1 MTTTA
6 FRFDPRL
13 RMRDALRTLITE
25 HPVDWHQPTLLV
37 VRNRLLDH
45 AGSDARP
52 YAELLL
58 EAYRRGWHTTLPKT
72 ALDQTRWNAMMSP
85 FLLQWCA
92 ERFLLPEM
100 ARWALE
106 SWAYALGVIGPSQ
119 LTVAPPPEAVVTPA
133 APPRAPT
140 QTRPTPT
147 TSAAAPAASKSTG
160 PAPLPRSI
168 APRKTRS
175 TGSGPRSRSASRASA
190 LTTATGTGTTTGK
203 STTATTANRASRS
216 AATSP
221 VVDWVTRAVGGA
233 LALIAVSVLVRVAL
247 SPRQASLP
255 TPITAPITAA
265 NGAPADSQPAQG
277 ALAEAPVR
285 GDRGS
290 TVQAPLP
297 TPEGSAGSFAIPVA
311 PSSITPTR
319 GGRLVPSTITG
330 GVPVI
335 ATERPGVPSITKA
348 VLPASADSARMMF
361 VQPARRAGGDP
372 RVASRSAG
380 RPMMTFDELR
390 MRSGQ
395 VLRGRVDVVQAGSVL
410 FRDQKTGLRY
420 EIRKDDIDEIIS
432 EFGVPVRFRA
442 AGTTSPTN
450 GEGAVRAKGVAGRFR
465 LRYEA
470 ARAVGSRECVEVWS
484 KAPNAEDIAIVRH
497 RPGDDTLS
505 VAFEGGDVFPSNID
519 AEGWFASTFRIVP
532 DQARTMT
539 ALTTRLNGR
548 FTPTGGLQVTV
559 SIVYFRRM
567 RTGGDVTCN
576 VTVNATGRR
585 E

>member
-1 MTTTA
+1 M
-6 FRFDPRL
+6 
-13 RMRDALRTLITE
+13 
-25 HPVDWHQPTLLV
+25 
-37 VRNRLLDH
+37 
-45 AGSDARP
+45 
-52 YAELLL
+52 
-58 EAYRRGWHTTLPKT
+58 
-72 ALDQTRWNAMMSP
+72 
-85 FLLQWCA
+85 
-92 ERFLLPEM
+92 
-100 ARWALE
+100 
-106 SWAYALGVIGPSQ
+106 
-119 LTVAPPPEAVVTPA
+119 
-133 APPRAPT
+133 
-140 QTRPTPT
+140 
-147 TSAAAPAASKSTG
+147 AAA
-160 PAPLPRSI
+160 
-168 APRKTRS
+168 
-175 TGSGPRSRSASRASA
+175 
-190 LTTATGTGTTTGK
+190 TT
-203 STTATTANRASRS
+203 NRTSRS
-216 AATSP
+216 AAISP
-221 VVDWVTRAVGGA
+221 AVDWVTKGVAGA

-255 TPITAPITAA
+255 STGVAPIVAA
-265 NGAPADSQPAQG
+265 NGAPADSVLAQG
-277 ALAEAPVR
+277 APAIAAAVAPAIAPVR
-285 GDRGS
+285 GDSGS
-290 TVQAPLP
+290 TVQSALA
-297 TPEGSAGSFAIPVA
+297 TPAGSPGSFAIPVSPA
-311 PSSITPTR
+311 SITPTR

-330 GVPVI
+330 GVAVI

-372 RVASRSAG
+372 RAVSRSAG

-390 MRSGQ
+390 LRNGQ

-410 FRDQKTGLRY
+410 FRDQKNGLRY

-442 AGTTSPTN
+442 AGAPSLIN
-450 GEGAVRAKGVAGRFR
+450 GEDAVRTEGVAGRFR

-470 ARAVGSRECVEVWS
+470 ARAVGSRECVEVWA
-484 KAPNAEDIAIVRH
+484 KAPNAEDIAVVRH

-505 VAFEGGDVFPSNID
+505 VAFVGGDVFPSNMD

-548 FTPTGGLQVTV
+548 FTPTGGLQLTV

>member
-6 FRFDPRL
+6 FRFDPRQ

-58 EAYRRGWHTTLPKT
+58 EAYRRGWHTTLPTT
-72 ALDQTRWNAMMSP
+72 ALDQARWNAMVSP

-106 SWAYALGVIGPSQ
+106 SWAYALGVISSSQ
-119 LTVAPPPEAVVTPA
+119 LTVAPPPEPVATPA
-133 APPRAPT
+133 PQSRAPT
-140 QTRPTPT
+140 HGRATPT
-147 TSAAAPAASKSTG
+147 TSAVSAPAPKKSTS

-168 APRKTRS
+168 APRLIRTK
-175 TGSGPRSRSASRASA
+175 GSGSRSRGAARAGP
-190 LTTATGTGTTTGK
+190 LATGTTVA
-203 STTATTANRASRS
+203 ATSANRTSRS
-216 AATSP
+216 AAISP
-221 VVDWVTRAVGGA
+221 VVDWVTKGVAGA
-233 LALIAVSVLVRVAL
+233 LALIATSVLVRVAM
-247 SPRQASLP
+247 SPRQASFP
-255 TPITAPITAA
+255 SPSPAPIVAA
-265 NGAPADSQPAQG
+265 NGAPVKSLPAQG
-277 ALAEAPVR
+277 APAVAPPGR
-285 GDRGS
+285 GDSGS
-290 TVQAPLP
+290 TVQSPLA
-297 TPEGSAGSFAIPVA
+297 TPEGSAGSFAVPVA
-311 PSSITPTR
+311 PASITPLR

-335 ATERPGVPSITKA
+335 ATEQPGVPSITKA

-361 VQPARRAGGDP
+361 VQPARRAGGEP
-372 RVASRSAG
+372 RVLSPSAG

-432 EFGVPVRFRA
+432 EFGVPLRFRA
-442 AGTTSPTN
+442 AGAPSPVD
-450 GEGAVRAKGVAGRFR
+450 GEGAVRTKGVAGRFR

-470 ARAVGSRECVEVWS
+470 ARAAGSRECVDVWA
-484 KAPNAEDIAIVRH
+484 KAPNAEDIAVVQH

-505 VAFEGGDVFPSNID
+505 VAFVGGDVFPSNID

-559 SIVYFRRM
+559 SIVYYRRM
-567 RTGGDVTCN
+567 RSGGDVTCN

>member
-6 FRFDPRL
+6 FGFDPRQ
-13 RMRDALRTLITE
+13 RMRDALRTLIRE

-58 EAYRRGWHTTLPKT
+58 EAYRRGWHTTLPTT
-72 ALDQTRWNAMMSP
+72 ALDQARWNAMMSP

-119 LTVAPPPEAVVTPA
+119 LTVAPPPEPIATPT
-133 APPRAPT
+133 PLPRAPT

-147 TSAAAPAASKSTG
+147 TAAAAPSPAKSAG

-175 TGSGPRSRSASRASA
+175 TGSGPRSRSVSRASA
-190 LTTATGTGTTTGK
+190 RTTATTPGTTTGK
-203 STTATTANRASRS
+203 SATATTANRASRS
-216 AATSP
+216 VATSP

-233 LALIAVSVLVRVAL
+233 LALIAMSVLVRVAL

-255 TPITAPITAA
+255 TPITAPIATAS
-265 NGAPADSQPAQG
+265 GAPADSEPAQG
-277 ALAEAPVR
+277 ALAGAPVR
-285 GDRGS
+285 GDSGS
-290 TVQAPLP
+290 TVQSPLSA
-297 TPEGSAGSFAIPVA
+297 PEGSAGSFAIPVA

-335 ATERPGVPSITKA
+335 ATERPGVPSITKS

-390 MRSGQ
+390 LRSGQ

-442 AGTTSPTN
+442 AGTTPPVDGS
-450 GEGAVRAKGVAGRFR
+450 GAVRSKGVAGRFR

-470 ARAVGSRECVEVWS
+470 ARAVGSRECVEVWA
-484 KAPNAEDIAIVRH
+484 KAPNAEDIAVVRH